1 MSKTLLPL
9 VAALLLAAPAG
20 AATYHYNGN
29 MPMAKVM
36 LDMMEVLGYVT
47 RVPDPAP
54 YGATGWGR
62 SFAPWPLTGLW
73 GLGATPLTGGLN
85 PVTAGVPGLSALPG
99 QQAMTGWT
107 GSAAQGVLPRGTVPV
122 DVNTLATLMNALQN
136 RVGGAAPAPP
146 PTTAGGSAS
155 VFPTQPGDTD
165 TMGLPAAGGG
175 TGQATLADLAGVWQ
189 GSNQDILTVVGNQF
203 LWSNGRGQ
211 TVAGTLAV
219 QGNRLVTHVPGVQT
233 PVTYTYRLEGDR
245 LEAFLANGQRYTFQ
259 RLKR

>member
-1 MSKTLLPL
+1 MPKTLLPL

-54 YGATGWGR
+54 YGAAGWGR
-62 SFAPWPLTGLW
+62 PFAPWPLTGLW
-73 GLGATPLTGGLN
+73 GLGANPLTGGLN
-85 PVTAGVPGLSALPG
+85 PMTAGVPGLSALPG
-99 QQAMTGWT
+99 QQAMTGWA
-107 GSAAQGVLPRGTVPV
+107 GSAAQGALPQGTVSV
-122 DVNTLATLMNALQN
+122 DVNTLTTLMNALQN
-136 RVGGAAPAPP
+136 RAGGTAPATA
-146 PTTAGGSAS
+146 PTAPAGSAPL
-155 VFPTQPGDTD
+155 FPAQPGGTG
-165 TMGLPAAGGG
+165 TAGLPAAGGS
-175 TGQATLADLAGVWQ
+175 GQATLADLAGVWQ
-189 GSNQDILTVVGNQF
+189 GSNQDILTIVGNQF

-219 QGNRLVTHVPGVQT
+219 QGNQLVTHVPGVQT

-245 LEAFLANGQRYTFQ
+245 LEAVMANGQRYTFQ
-259 RLKR
+259 RLRR